1 MHNALAAVTVAG
13 TVASIDTRDA
23 AKALVTDMK
32 KTNYEIEQNQRET
45 MKVLEKMVTLMNCM
59 KDSSGLD

>member
-1 MHNALAAVTVAG
+1 MHNALSAVTVAG

-23 AKALVTDMK
+23 ANALVAGMK

-45 MKVLEKMVTLMNCM
+45 MKVLEKLVSLMICM
-59 KDSSGLD
+59 KDAPGLD